1 MQRVVILGA
10 AGRDFHNFNVVFRE
24 DPGVEVV
31 AFTATQIPDIAG
43 RRYPPE
49 LAGERYPDG
58 IPIVP
63 EDELESLIDQGVD
76 RVVFSYS
83 DVSHE
88 YVMHLAAR
96 SVAAGA
102 SFEMLGDAALL
113 ESVRPVIAVTAPRTG
128 AGKSQTSRKLR
139 RILADSGMKVAA
151 VRHPMPYGDLVAQ
164 RLQRFGSYAD
174 LDAADVT
181 IEEREE
187 YEPYIRDGAVIFAG
201 VDYEA
206 ILRAA
211 EAEADV
217 IVWDGG
223 NNDLPFYRPTVHICV
238 LDPHRAGHEVT
249 YWPGEVNFR
258 RADVLVINKMGTAP
272 PDGIETV
279 RRNIELHNPDALVIE
294 ADSTVTV
301 EDPASVTGR
310 RVLVIEDGP
319 TLTHGEMAYGAG
331 TVAARDLGAAELIDP
346 RPFAVG
352 SIAEVYKKY
361 THIGPVLPAMGY
373 GDAQQ
378 AELKETIE
386 ASGADTVVIGTPID
400 LGTLLELEIPSTRV
414 FYDLEERPGP
424 DLGDVAKLI
433 ES

>member
-1 MQRVVILGA
+1 MQRLVILGA

-310 RVLVIEDGP
+310 RVLVIEDGL

-400 LGTLLELEIPSTRV
+400 
-414 FYDLEERPGP
+414 
-424 DLGDVAKLI
+424 
-433 ES
+433 